1 MEVLAYCCALA
12 IGLVMGLSGAGGA
25 ILTVPVLVYLAGI
38 EPVTATAYSL
48 FIVGI
53 TSVFGTVQ
61 NLRKGTVMLRTGLIY
76 ATPSIAGVFIAR
88 RLILPALPDI
98 LFTTGSFQLT
108 KGALLMVIFSMLMFF
123 AAISLLRT
131 RSSSQPVP
139 DKNRMLLA
147 FQIFLAGLVV
157 GLVGAGGGFLFVPM
171 LIFVA
176 KMPMK
181 NAAATSLLI
190 IALNSAVGF
199 AGSAADIDCNWMFL
213 LIFSAVAIAGIL
225 AGIAYSAR
233 VDDKKLKRGFGWFVL
248 VMSVVIFST
257 EVILPM
263 LV

>member
-76 ATPSIAGVFIAR
+76 AIPSIAGVFIAR

-108 KGALLMVIFSMLMFF
+108 KGALMMVIFSRLMCF
-123 AAISLLRT
+123 ASISLLRT
-131 RSSSQPVP
+131 RSSSQTVP
-139 DKNRMLLA
+139 D
-147 FQIFLAGLVV
+147 
-157 GLVGAGGGFLFVPM
+157 
-171 LIFVA
+171 
-176 KMPMK
+176 
-181 NAAATSLLI
+181 
-190 IALNSAVGF
+190 
-199 AGSAADIDCNWMFL
+199 
-213 LIFSAVAIAGIL
+213 
-225 AGIAYSAR
+225 
-233 VDDKKLKRGFGWFVL
+233 
-248 VMSVVIFST
+248 
-257 EVILPM
+257 
-263 LV
+263 